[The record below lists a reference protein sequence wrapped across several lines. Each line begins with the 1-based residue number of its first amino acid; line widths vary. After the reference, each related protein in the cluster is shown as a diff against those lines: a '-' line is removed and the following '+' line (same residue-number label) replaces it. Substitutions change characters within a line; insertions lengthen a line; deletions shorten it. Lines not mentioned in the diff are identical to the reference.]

1 MKDLI
6 WMNRNEV
13 GRIGVC
19 VLSGGVCVCVHAL
32 CQTLQVGLYY
42 TGRVMTLWIPYVSW
56 EERGL
61 CCPAPGTSTSEN
73 SHDYIDSF
81 ATFISLHESDPWG
94 RIFLGEAVAG
104 AVFAT

>member
-19 VLSGGVCVCVHAL
+19 AQWRCVCVCVCVHAL

-56 EERGL
+56 EDCGALLLGRARL
-61 CCPAPGTSTSEN
+61 KTHTITLI
-73 SHDYIDSF
+73 HLLHSF
-81 ATFISLHESDPWG
+81 LSMN
-94 RIFLGEAVAG
+94 RIHAG
-104 AVFAT
+104 GYF